1 MLGLIESEI
10 ERYLVHRASMSEALE
25 NAEETAEDYDEQEE
39 AAVSD
44 DSADDYEETEEQ
56 DESKDAGMSM
66 GM

>member
-1 MLGLIESEI
+1 
-10 ERYLVHRASMSEALE
+10 MSETFG
-25 NAEETAEDYDEQEE
+25 NSEEAAEDYDELEE

-56 DESKDAGMSM
+56 DESEAVGISM